1 MSVNRIIFR
10 ILILLAAMPAVFL
23 SSCTEDAGQTGLE
36 NLVILPR
43 DTVSYDSPGQFISI
57 ISSEDW
63 YIDLTFSSEDE
74 DWASVSPDEGS
85 GRQENVMLTYSRN
98 DSAASRK
105 LYLNVSFSSG
115 EKVTLPM
122 VQEGNPN
129 VSGGGNDGGGED
141 GGGDGDDPKPDP
153 WPGLVSDPY
162 QPGWIEL
169 PAVSEE
175 EGKAFVFHRA
185 QVDGRDKRNYSMYY
199 DASQRIALWVAYP
212 LCHEYMGSGRTD
224 AWGFDPKIPDAY
236 EPVLNHGWP
245 EGGYDR
251 GHQIPSGSRNANTE
265 MNRQTFYYTNM
276 TAQVSRFNQGLW
288 ANLENKVRGFCSA
301 CDTLYVVTGPIFYSE
316 DPSDRTYTEDNNG
329 NPVAVPDGY
338 FKVLLSYVISSS
350 SYYSVAFVYDNRNY
364 DRSEPDESD
373 LHTVADVE
381 EMTGITFFNNLPS
394 GIAGSVKSQLEPS
407 RWGL

>member
-23 SSCTEDAGQTGLE
+23 SSCTDDTGEAGKE

-57 ISSEDW
+57 LSSEDW
-63 YIDLTFSSEDE
+63 TIALEYSSADE
-74 DWASVSPDEGS
+74 AWAAVSPDEGS
-85 GRQENVMLTYSRN
+85 GSRENIMLTYSRN
-98 DSAASRK
+98 DSTASRV
-105 LYLNVSFSSG
+105 LYLKVTFSSG
-115 EKVTLPM
+115 ELIELSM
-122 VQEGNPN
+122 VQEGNPA
-129 VSGGGNDGGGED
+129 VGG
-141 GGGDGDDPKPDP
+141 GGGDDPDPDP

-162 QPGWIEL
+162 QTGWLEL

-175 EGKAFVFHRA
+175 EGKAFVFYRA
-185 QVDGRDKRNYSMYY
+185 DVDGVDKRNYSIYY

-224 AWGFDPKIPDAY
+224 AWSFDPKIPDAY

-245 EGGYDR
+245 EHGYDR
-251 GHQIPSGSRNANTE
+251 GHQIPSGSRNANTA

-276 TAQVSRFNQGLW
+276 TAQVSSFNQGLW
-288 ANLENKVRGFCSA
+288 ANLENNVRGFSSV
-301 CDTLYVVTGPIFYSE
+301 CDTLYVVTGPIFDSE
-316 DPSDRTYTEDNNG
+316 DPDERTYTEDNNG
-329 NPVAVPDGY
+329 NLVAVPDGY
-338 FKVLLSYVISSS
+338 FKVLLRYTISTSD
-350 SYYSVAFVYDNRNY
+350 YCSVAFVYENREY
-364 DRSEPDESD
+364 GRDVPEASD
-373 LHTVADVE
+373 LRTVSEVE

-394 GIAGSVKSQLEPS
+394 SIAGSVKNQLDPA